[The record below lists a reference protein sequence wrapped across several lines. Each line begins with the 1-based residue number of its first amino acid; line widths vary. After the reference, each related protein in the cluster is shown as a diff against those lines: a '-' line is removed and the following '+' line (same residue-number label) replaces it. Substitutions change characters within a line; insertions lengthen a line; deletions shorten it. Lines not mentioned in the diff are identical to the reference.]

1 MLGFGDAVA
10 QQRHHGSAASS
21 STAYSPLR
29 GCDHVADQA
38 SETTDVAGGID
49 GIAETNDDEVLRWQH
64 NDSLAKIA
72 GCEKRVTRN
81 PEPGAPLGMLVL
93 PAMGPEPG
101 AGICIE
107 CGAG

>member
-1 MLGFGDAVA
+1 M
-10 QQRHHGSAASS
+10 
-21 STAYSPLR
+21 LR

-81 PEPGAPLGMLVL
+81 PEPDAPLGMLVL
-93 PAMGPEPG
+93 TAIGPEPG
-101 AGICIE
+101 AVICIE